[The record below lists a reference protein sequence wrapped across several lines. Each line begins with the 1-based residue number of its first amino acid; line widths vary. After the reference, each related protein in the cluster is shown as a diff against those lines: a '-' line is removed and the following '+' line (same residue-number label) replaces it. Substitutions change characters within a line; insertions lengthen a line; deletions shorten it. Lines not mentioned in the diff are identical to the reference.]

1 MSFVYPDWGGNP
13 LTTTADVLTLSGS
26 RVGGDPGMIRARAL
40 LLEAL
45 VVVAVLAYIG
55 AH

>member
-1 MSFVYPDWGGNP
+1 LRRNP
-13 LTTTADVLTLSGS
+13 LTTAAPVFTFGS
-26 RVGGDPGMIRARAL
+26 RGVKAVGVSEGDSGMMRARAL

>member
-1 MSFVYPDWGGNP
+1 M
-13 LTTTADVLTLSGS
+13 
-26 RVGGDPGMIRARAL
+26 GMVRARAL

-45 VVVAVLAYIG
+45 VVAAVLAYIG